1 MSARA
6 SDAGT
11 SLAGATAIVTGASR
25 GIGKAVARSLATA
38 GARVALVARH
48 REPLERLAAELG
60 GRAFAVPCDLR
71 QSAAVDVAVKTIN
84 AKLGGPPRILV
95 NDAGLFRVAPLHD
108 LAVDDFEAMISVNL
122 VASFRLI
129 RAFLPAMRAAGSGH
143 IVTIGSVADRSA
155 WPGNAGYAASKYGAR
170 AVHEVLRAETR
181 GSGVRATLVS
191 PGATDTELWDELDPA
206 SRAKFPPPAE
216 MLRPDDVARAVLFA
230 VSQPAT
236 VNVDELRITRA

>member
-6 SDAGT
+6 PDVGA
-11 SLAGATAIVTGASR
+11 SLEGATAVVTGASR
-25 GIGKAVARSLATA
+25 GIGKAVARSLAAA

-60 GRAFAVPCDLR
+60 GGAVAVPCDLR
-71 QSAAVDVAVKTIN
+71 HAAAVGAAVETIN
-84 AKLGGPPRILV
+84 ATLGGPPRILV
-95 NDAGLFRVAPLHD
+95 NDAGLFRVAPLQQ
-108 LAVDDFEAMISVNL
+108 LAVGDFEAMVSVNL

-129 RAFLPAMRAAGSGH
+129 RAFLPAMHAVGSGH